1 MHIQIQGV
9 HMGLID
15 LETRIVC
22 KNLIIIICSPT
33 PRSVMELST
42 LNPSFSGWN
51 FSNAGGIDF
60 EFRPRKE
67 YDDRR
72 QTWKVMK

>member
-1 MHIQIQGV
+1 MQIQIQCG
-9 HMGLID
+9 HMGLIA

-22 KNLIIIICSPT
+22 ENPKIIICSPT

-42 LNPSFSGWN
+42 LNPSFSGWK
-51 FSNAGGIDF
+51 FSNAGGIEF
-60 EFRPRKE
+60 EFRHRKE

-72 QTWKVMK
+72 QTWKVTK